1 MNQFCNSSKKINRVI
16 QLTNEKEIES
26 VESSNWKVRL
36 ANRLLQEKDEKT
48 SDMILQRLM
57 RINIILTFLSLCFIA
72 GDSDAAQ
79 LTSIILGIV

>member
-1 MNQFCNSSKKINRVI
+1 M
-16 QLTNEKEIES
+16 TADEEKIES

-36 ANRLLQEKDEKT
+36 ANRLLAEKDERT

-72 GDSDAAQ
+72 GDSNASELMDRVFS
-79 LTSIILGIV
+79 LI

>member
-1 MNQFCNSSKKINRVI
+1 MTK
-16 QLTNEKEIES
+16 EEEIES

-36 ANRLLQEKDEKT
+36 ANRLLAEKDEKT

-72 GDSDAAQ
+72 GDSNASQ
-79 LTSIILGIV
+79 LTSIIVGII

>member
-1 MNQFCNSSKKINRVI
+1 MTKD
-16 QLTNEKEIES
+16 EKIES
-26 VESSNWKVRL
+26 VETSNWKVRL
-36 ANRLLQEKDEKT
+36 ANRLLAEKDEKT

-72 GDSDAAQ
+72 GDSNASQ

>member
-1 MNQFCNSSKKINRVI
+1 MTKE
-16 QLTNEKEIES
+16 EKIES

-72 GDSDAAQ
+72 GDSNASQ
-79 LTSIILGIV
+79 LADSVFSLI

>member
-1 MNQFCNSSKKINRVI
+1 MTK
-16 QLTNEKEIES
+16 EEEIES

-72 GDSDAAQ
+72 GDSNASQ

>member
-1 MNQFCNSSKKINRVI
+1 MTKE
-16 QLTNEKEIES
+16 EKIES

-36 ANRLLQEKDEKT
+36 ANRLLAEKDEKT

-72 GDSDAAQ
+72 GDSNASQ
-79 LTSIILGIV
+79 LADSVFSLI